1 MQQVDVLVSKTHTQL
16 QCMVQL
22 RHNIMIE
29 QTCVTC
35 ISTTI
40 LEREMLMISFS
51 LLLRLAGSIDGVILD

>member
-29 QTCVTC
+29 QTYVTC